1 MFGDHDHG
9 ELVGLSFDDT
19 FRAQEFLVAVTGLAS
34 KGKLKLRDAVTI
46 VKADDGSVTV
56 HETVDP
62 EPKRAAISGAAWA
75 GLVGL
80 LIGGPVGWVAGT
92 ALGAGTGAVT
102 AHMVDLGISDEW
114 VAWFRA
120 AVEPGTATLVLLI
133 DDVDRNALEPSNCAT
148 QASSASAVTF
158 TGAELVQTTLDSH
171 TMHRIDDALRAQPPG
186 TSEAALMAG
195 IPEDPPT

>member
-102 AHMVDLGISDEW
+102 AHMVDLGIPDEW
-114 VAWFRA
+114 VAWFRE
-120 AVEPGTATLVLLI
+120 AVRPGTTTVVLL
-133 DDVDRNALEPSNCAT
+133 VEELDRDALVAEVSRFN
-148 QASSASAVTF
+148 
-158 TGAELVQTTLDSH
+158 GAELVHATFDQAT
-171 TMHRIDDALRAQPPG
+171 IDRLRQALG
-186 TSEAALMAG
+186 ES
-195 IPEDPPT
+195 

>member
-34 KGKLKLRDAVTI
+34 KGQLKLRDAVTI

-80 LIGGPVGWVAGT
+80 LIGGPVGWVAGA

-102 AHMVDLGISDEW
+102 AHVVDLGISDEW

-133 DDVDRNALEPSNCAT
+133 DEVDRNALVAEA
-148 QASSASAVTF
+148 ARF

-186 TSEAALMAG
+186 TSEAELMAG